1 MDAAL
6 LSIAAR
12 IEKISKNYTHL
23 NPVSTGFENLDIA
36 LNGGFANGNLYFL
49 LGRPDV
55 GKTAFITSLLAN
67 ITRRNESACKI
78 GVISLGITPEEF
90 FTRILSNI
98 TDVSVKKIQCG
109 NLETNEIATLSDNKF
124 LQKLSNIHISSY
136 GVENIDRLINM
147 CKEFAWRHKAGIIF
161 IEDLYNI
168 DYKYSTC
175 DEIGAV
181 ILALKKLAVEL
192 EIPIIIS
199 VKLEYYRGEDNN
211 MPTLK
216 DWKDALIIEQFSDV
230 VMILHQAHSSV
241 SITEE
246 STSLKKCDAFI
257 NIVKNNAGKL
267 NAITFKA
274 FLHVQRFEDALLLKH
289 NNFNANTSF

>member
-36 LNGGFANGNLYFL
+36 LNGGFAKGNLYFL

-109 NLETNEIATLSDNKF
+109 NLETNEITTLSDNKF

-136 GVENIDRLINM
+136 GVENIDRLITM

-267 NAITFKA
+267 NAISFKA